1 MWEYRLLPGGNSTS
15 KSEMITTTIGEVE
28 FTESVPHTVRFMAG
42 DDYYS
47 YLDCLIFE
55 PIN

>member
-1 MWEYRLLPGGNSTS
+1 MGVQVTTWGNSTS